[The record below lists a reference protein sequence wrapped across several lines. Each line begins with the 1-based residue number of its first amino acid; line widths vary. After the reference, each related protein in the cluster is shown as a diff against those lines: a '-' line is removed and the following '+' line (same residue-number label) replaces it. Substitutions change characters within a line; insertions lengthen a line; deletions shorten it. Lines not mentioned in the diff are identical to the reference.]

1 MNTEEILIQFIRSE
15 LTFDQ
20 EDANVAVDDPLL
32 NGPLDSL
39 GVLRLVAFIEE
50 KFHVRVE
57 DEELVPENFQ
67 TVRQIAEYIHRKS
80 AVGG

>member
-1 MNTEEILIQFIRSE
+1 VNTEEILIQFIRSE

-57 DEELVPENFQ
+57 DEDLVPENFQ
-67 TVRQIAEYIHRKS
+67 TVRRIAEYIHRKS